1 MEPPIFYVFL
11 SASYFVFTDSKLGG
25 WVKSSS
31 FKNSKTG
38 IKYTFPGEALL
49 TSAVSFF
56 QSDIFEQLEH
66 LYIPLF
72 VRLVCILTRCVSCTV
87 HPSCACVTSPCP
99 ACCSACWPR
108 PGCRCW
114 SASPPTPTSTCP
126 SPGSAPRCSA
136 PSSRRSRG
144 FRPSDSPPRWPLQ
157 CRVPGI
163 TCPCQEELQKAGTT
177 CPVCLET
184 MHVAR
189 ITPCGHVFHS
199 HCLRQCLVRSTACPY
214 CRAPLVWGA
223 PAPAT
228 SQVCSRNVHI
238 ALEVRISIN
247 VMLPIQHLSGS
258 RNFFI
263 SSNIWE
269 KIT

>member
-25 WVKSSS
+25 WVKSNS
-31 FKNSKTG
+31 FKNWHIIYISRRDFAYIG
-38 IKYTFPGEALL
+38 CVILPVRHIWAAGAPLHSPVREAGVHPHQVCLL
-49 TSAVSFF
+49 
-56 QSDIFEQLEH
+56 
-66 LYIPLF
+66 Y
-72 VRLVCILTRCVSCTV
+72 
-87 HPSCACVTSPCP
+87 PSCACVTSPCP
-99 ACCSACWPR
+99 ACCCACWPP

-114 SASPPTPTSTCP
+114 SAWPPTPTSTCP

-144 FRPSDSPPRWPLQ
+144 SRPSDSPPRWPLQ
-157 CRVPGI
+157 CQGWVPGV
-163 TCPCQEELQKAGTT
+163 TCPCQEELRKAGTT

-214 CRAPLVWGA
+214 CRAPLVWGSH
-223 PAPAT
+223 P
-228 SQVCSRNVHI
+228 
-238 ALEVRISIN
+238 
-247 VMLPIQHLSGS
+247 
-258 RNFFI
+258 
-263 SSNIWE
+263 
-269 KIT
+269 